1 MSDVDTPDPVG
12 TPDPASAT
20 VTGTSAP
27 ASPMGAAPTAA
38 TSASTAPT
46 ILSDEGDGAARY
58 DQVEEALR
66 DVVDPELDVNIVD
79 LGLIYDLSL
88 YSDGSLVIT
97 MTLTTA
103 ACPLTDVLEEQIDDA
118 MKGVVD
124 SVRIEWVWSPPWS
137 PERITDEGRD
147 MMRALGFAM

>member
-1 MSDVDTPDPVG
+1 MSDDPEPREQ
-12 TPDPASAT
+12 TEARPAGVAILAED
-20 VTGTSAP
+20 GE
-27 ASPMGAAPTAA
+27 GAAQ
-38 TSASTAPT
+38 
-46 ILSDEGDGAARY
+46 Y
-58 DQVEEALR
+58 DRVEEALR
-66 DVVDPELDVNIVD
+66 EVVDPELDINIVD

-88 YSDGSLVIT
+88 YDDGSLLIT

-118 MKGVVD
+118 LKDIVD